1 MARSKP
7 IPRGIKEIDWRNTL
21 DNSTSRRYRVRLVR
35 AAEDFKLDRLCDTLD
50 AAIRLLDDART
61 PEGRA
66 RINSGT
72 DADALSR
79 IKKPE
84 ATAEE
89 AALDERDVL
98 IKEWMRDKFAGKFV
112 TMGDVVERYIRDN
125 LITKTDRLGFPN
137 VRENERKRALSMQ
150 IRLRKAMETP
160 LPYLSP
166 DAPPCLA
173 RDWDKLQRG
182 GKPEPKP
189 LGKWPLAEVNYKTG
203 YAYIEERAKPY
214 YCTRKKR
221 EHVRALS
228 SIKREMS
235 ELDRVMRQLEFADPH
250 QWALLGEKNPLAG
263 STKKFSDP
271 IFAGRPRKAKKR
283 WRMLSGAEEAA
294 IMTALGE
301 ADRNPELA
309 RIFQLSMATG
319 MRLSECVLLEWSYIN
334 LNSNAIHLPDEAV
347 KTESR
352 RVLIDSHARAIIEA
366 IPRQRDGVRVFS
378 YTVEGFQTVF
388 GRIIAALGIKDFRN
402 HDMRRT
408 YISRQMAL
416 MASPV
421 AIALAAGIKDVEHL
435 ERGMMKDILDDAPF
449 RRGSIQTESELRAS
463 VAHRSAQMTHS
474 YTSTEGQGGPEECKP
489 KS

>member
-72 DADALSR
+72 DADALR
-79 IKKPE
+79 RAKKPE
-84 ATAEE
+84 GTAEE
-89 AALDERDVL
+89 AALDEQDVL
-98 IKEWMRDKFAGKFV
+98 IGEWMRDKFAGKFV
-112 TMGDVVERYIRDN
+112 TIGEVVEHYIRDN
-125 LITKTDRLGFPN
+125 LTPKTERATFPD
-137 VRENERKRALSMQ
+137 VRENERKRALSAQ
-150 IRLRKAMETP
+150 IRLRKAMATP
-160 LPYLSP
+160 LPYLP
-166 DAPPCLA
+166 PEAPAPFT
-173 RDWDKLQRG
+173 REWEKHQRG
-182 GKPEPKP
+182 RKPDSK
-189 LGKWPLAEVNYKTG
+189 LFGDWPLSEVNHKTG

-214 YCTRKKR
+214 YCERKKR

-263 STKKFSDP
+263 SAKKFSDP

-283 WRMLSGAEEAA
+283 WRMLSIAEEAA
-294 IMTALGE
+294 ILSALGQPE
-301 ADRNPELA
+301 KNPELA
-309 RIFQLSMATG
+309 QIFNLSMATG

-334 LNSNAIHLPDEAV
+334 LASNAIHLPDEAV
-347 KTESR
+347 KTQAR
-352 RVLIDSHARAIIEA
+352 RVLIDSHARSIIEA
-366 IPRQRDGVRVFS
+366 IPRKPRAVRVFS

-388 GRIIAALGIKDFRN
+388 GRITDALGIKDFRN

-449 RRGSIQTESELRAS
+449 QRGSIQNENELRAS

-474 YTSTEGQGGPEECKP
+474 YASTEGQGGPEEGKA
-489 KS
+489 